1 MLKIWT
7 IITFLNYPA
16 TSTIYIMKLI
26 VYLINTYVN
35 HFIDDNPMIFVIIY
49 GLEDY
54 SHIMSLFTFSIIWP
68 CVLDLFEYQILSTTF
83 HYVFN
88 ESCRDSLFI
97 VIANWIHVS
106 DLAYEMMLYKKE
118 QYTKSLYFV

>member
-7 IITFLNYPA
+7 IITFFHYPL
-16 TSTIYIMKLI
+16 TSNIYIMKLD
-26 VYLINTYVN
+26 LK
-35 HFIDDNPMIFVIIY
+35 HFIDVNPMIFVIIY

>member
-1 MLKIWT
+1 MDYNHIFELSSN
-7 IITFLNYPA
+7 FNY
-16 TSTIYIMKLI
+16 IYYETDSLS
-26 VYLINTYVN
+26 YHYTYVN

-97 VIANWIHVS
+97 VIVNWIHVS